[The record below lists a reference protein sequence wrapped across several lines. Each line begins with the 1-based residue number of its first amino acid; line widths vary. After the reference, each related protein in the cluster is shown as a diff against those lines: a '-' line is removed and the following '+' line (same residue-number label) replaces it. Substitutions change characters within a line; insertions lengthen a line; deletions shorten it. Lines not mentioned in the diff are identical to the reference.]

1 MVVAVDAEAVRP
13 LRGEVLRPGQ
23 SADQLAFPGDDA
35 PDSLHVAAMLDGR
48 TVGVASVMRDGH
60 PVTPLLGDWR
70 VRGMATSEEMRGRG
84 VGAAMLA
91 RCEAHARS
99 AGGGRLWCNA
109 RVRARGLYERGGLAV
124 EGELFD
130 IPSIGAHYLMS
141 KTLDGSRRARSF
153 GLVAD
158 EYQRGR
164 PGYPREAVDWL
175 LGTEP
180 LDVLDVGA
188 GTGKLTSAVIEAG
201 HRVIAVEPLEEMR
214 SILETMLPRAN
225 ALAGSAEELP
235 LEDKSVDAV
244 VVGAAFHWFDQQAAL
259 REIARVL
266 RPPGL
271 LGLLG
276 NGFDTSVAWVAH
288 VRELLGP
295 PALEQPGHWPSV
307 EELSTRFAEV
317 EDRKFPHEQTVDR
330 PTMRDLACSRSSVA
344 LMGAPTRQELLASLD
359 ALWETEPELA
369 GSDTATLPW
378 LSNVRRCRELRI

>member
-1 MVVAVDAEAVRP
+1 MVEAVDAEAVRP
-13 LRGEVLRPGQ
+13 LRGEILRPGQ
-23 SADQLAFPGDDA
+23 SGDQLAFPGDDA
-35 PDSLHVAAMLDGR
+35 PDSLHVAGALDGR
-48 TVGVASVMRDGH
+48 IVGVGSVMRDGH
-60 PVTPLLGDWR
+60 PVTPRVGDWR
-70 VRGMATSEEMRGRG
+70 VRGMATSEDMRGRG
-84 VGAAMLA
+84 IGAAMLA
-91 RCEAHARS
+91 RCEAHARN

-109 RVRARGLYERGGLAV
+109 RVRAREFYERAGLEV

-130 IPSIGAHYLMS
+130 IPTIGAHYLMS
-141 KTLDGSRRARSF
+141 KTLDGSQRARSF
-153 GLVAD
+153 GLVAA

-164 PGYPREAVDWL
+164 PGYPREAIDWL

-188 GTGKLTSAVIEAG
+188 GTGKLTAAVIDAG
-201 HRVIAVEPLEEMR
+201 HRVTAVEPLDEMR
-214 SILETMLPRAN
+214 AILETTLAPAN

-235 LEDKSVDAV
+235 LEDGSVDAV

-266 RPPGL
+266 RPAGV

-295 PALEQPGHWPSV
+295 PALERPGHWPTV
-307 EELSTRFAEV
+307 EELSTRFVEV
-317 EDRKFPHEQTVDR
+317 EDRKFPHRQTVDR
-330 PTMRDLACSRSSVA
+330 STMRDLACSRSSVA
-344 LMGAPTRQELLASLD
+344 LMPPPTREVLLASLD

-369 GSDTATLPW
+369 GRDSATLPW
-378 LSNVRRCRELRI
+378 LSNVRRCRALRS